1 MTQNVNMKKGEKA
14 IIGGLLVLVT
24 GSIVYNVIRGG
35 VEVKDEGARDIPYYS
50 DAPMEVQRA
59 ASQLM
64 KELNCRQCHS
74 IWTMRDPLQSVPA
87 PALDGLGSLY
97 DEKWFYDYLSSANP
111 QAVVPTRLKKEYQ
124 MPSYASLPEEQRRLI
139 AQYLA
144 SLKVK
149 DWYLEET
156 RKREFE
162 KLTGRDYTP
171 GG

>member
-1 MTQNVNMKKGEKA
+1 MKKGEKA
-14 IIGGLLVLVT
+14 IIGGLLVLVI
-24 GSIVYNVIRGG
+24 GSMAYNLIRGSG
-35 VEVKDEGARDIPYYS
+35 EANDEGAREIPYYS
-50 DAPMEVQRA
+50 DAPMDVQRT

-87 PALDGLGSLY
+87 PALDGLGSLH
-97 DEKWFYDYLSSANP
+97 DESWFFNYLSAPNP
-111 QAVVPTRLKKEYQ
+111 QAVIPTRLKKEYQ

-139 AQYLA
+139 ARYLA

-162 KLTGRDYTP
+162 KLTGRDYVP